1 VRQDIWSTPRPVP
14 GRVMPIAAAGALIV
28 LALPVFLVAGFPL
41 AGWMLAAVLWAAS
54 QAFALLLARLQPG
67 ADNLAASGVVGIG
80 RMVRV
85 IAVGVVLAIVA
96 SRDGETALA
105 AALLF
110 ALAYTVELALSL
122 TAYFTSEPVR
132 R

>member
-1 VRQDIWSTPRPVP
+1 VRQAVWSTPRQVP
-14 GRVMPIAAAGALIV
+14 GRALPIAAGGALIA
-28 LALPVFLVAGFPL
+28 LALPIFLVADFPL
-41 AGWMLAAVLWAAS
+41 AGWALAAVLWVAG
-54 QAFALLLARLQPG
+54 QALGLLLARLQPG

-105 AALLF
+105 AALVF
-110 ALAYTVELALSL
+110 ALAYTLELALSL

-132 R
+132 

>member
-1 VRQDIWSTPRPVP
+1 VRQDVWSTPRPVP
-14 GRVMPIAAAGALIV
+14 GRALPIAAGGALIA
-28 LALPVFLVAGFPL
+28 LALPIFLVADFPL
-41 AGWMLAAVLWAAS
+41 AGWALAAVLWAAG
-54 QAFALLLARLQPG
+54 QAFGLLLARLQPG

-105 AALLF
+105 AALVF
-110 ALAYTVELALSL
+110 ALAYTLELALSL

-132 R
+132 

>member
-1 VRQDIWSTPRPVP
+1 MRQDVWSTPRPVP
-14 GRVMPIAAAGALIV
+14 GRAMPIAAGGALV
-28 LALPVFLVAGFPL
+28 ALALPIFLVAGFPL
-41 AGWMLAAVLWAAS
+41 AGWVLAAVLWVAG
-54 QAFALLLARLQPG
+54 QALGLLLARLQPG

-132 R
+132 

>member
-1 VRQDIWSTPRPVP
+1 VRQGVWSTPRPVP
-14 GRVMPIAAAGALIV
+14 GRTLPIAAGGALV
-28 LALPVFLVAGFPL
+28 ALALPIFVVAGFPL
-41 AGWMLAAVLWAAS
+41 AGWALAAVLWLAG
-54 QAFALLLARLQPG
+54 QALALLLARLQPG

-105 AALLF
+105 AALVF
-110 ALAYTVELALSL
+110 ALAYTLELALSL
-122 TAYFTSEPVR
+122 SAYFTSEPVR
-132 R
+132 

>member
-1 VRQDIWSTPRPVP
+1 MRQDVWSTPRPVP
-14 GRVMPIAAAGALIV
+14 GRALPIAAGGALV
-28 LALPVFLVAGFPL
+28 ALALPIFLVAGFPL
-41 AGWMLAAVLWAAS
+41 AGWALAAVLWLAG
-54 QAFALLLARLQPG
+54 QALALLLAQLQPG

-85 IAVGVVLAIVA
+85 IAVGVVLVIVA

-105 AALLF
+105 AALVF
-110 ALAYTVELALSL
+110 ALAYTLELALSL

-132 R
+132 

>member
-1 VRQDIWSTPRPVP
+1 MRQDVWSTPRPVP
-14 GRVMPIAAAGALIV
+14 GSAMPIVAGGALV
-28 LALPVFLVAGFPL
+28 ALALPVFLVAGFPL
-41 AGWMLAAVLWAAS
+41 AGWVLAAVLWVAG
-54 QAFALLLARLQPG
+54 QVLALLLARLQPG

-85 IAVGVVLAIVA
+85 IAIGAVLAIVA

-105 AALLF
+105 AALVF
-110 ALAYTVELALSL
+110 AFAYTLELALSL

-132 R
+132 

>member
-1 VRQDIWSTPRPVP
+1 VRQDVWSTPRPVP
-14 GRVMPIAAAGALIV
+14 GRGLPIAAGGALIV
-28 LALPVFLVAGFPL
+28 LALPIFLVADFPL
-41 AGWMLAAVLWAAS
+41 AGWALAAVLWVAG
-54 QAFALLLARLQPG
+54 QALGLVLARLQPG

-80 RMVRV
+80 RMIRV

-105 AALLF
+105 AALVF
-110 ALAYTVELALSL
+110 ALAYTLELALSL

-132 R
+132 

>member
-1 VRQDIWSTPRPVP
+1 
-14 GRVMPIAAAGALIV
+14 
-28 LALPVFLVAGFPL
+28 
-41 AGWMLAAVLWAAS
+41 
-54 QAFALLLARLQPG
+54 
-67 ADNLAASGVVGIG
+67 
-80 RMVRV
+80 MVRV
-85 IAVGVVLAIVA
+85 FAVGVVLAVVA

>member
-1 VRQDIWSTPRPVP
+1 MRQDVWSTPRPVP
-14 GRVMPIAAAGALIV
+14 GRAMPIAAGGALV
-28 LALPVFLVAGFPL
+28 ALALPIFLVAGFPL
-41 AGWMLAAVLWAAS
+41 AGWVLAAVLWVAG
-54 QAFALLLARLQPG
+54 QALGLLLARLQPG

-105 AALLF
+105 AALVF
-110 ALAYTVELALSL
+110 ALAYTLELALSL

-132 R
+132 

>member
-1 VRQDIWSTPRPVP
+1 MRQGVWSTPRPVP
-14 GRVMPIAAAGALIV
+14 GRTLPIAAGGALV
-28 LALPVFLVAGFPL
+28 ALALPIFVVAGFPL
-41 AGWMLAAVLWAAS
+41 AGWALAAVLWLAG
-54 QAFALLLARLQPG
+54 QALALLLARLQPG

-105 AALLF
+105 AALVF
-110 ALAYTVELALSL
+110 ALAYTLELALSL
-122 TAYFTSEPVR
+122 SAYFTSEPVR
-132 R
+132 

>member
-14 GRVMPIAAAGALIV
+14 GRVMPVAAAGALIA

-41 AGWMLAAVLWAAS
+41 AGWVLAAVLWVAG
-54 QAFALLLARLQPG
+54 QALALLLARLQPG

-110 ALAYTVELALSL
+110 ALAYTLELALSL

-132 R
+132 

>member
-1 VRQDIWSTPRPVP
+1 VRQNVWSTPRPVP
-14 GRVMPIAAAGALIV
+14 GRAMPIAAGGALIA

-41 AGWMLAAVLWAAS
+41 AGWVLAAVLWVAG
-54 QAFALLLARLQPG
+54 QAFALVLARLQPG

-85 IAVGVVLAIVA
+85 FAVGVVLAIVA

-122 TAYFTSEPVR
+122 TAYFASEPVR
-132 R
+132 

>member
-1 VRQDIWSTPRPVP
+1 VRQDVWSTPRPVP
-14 GRVMPIAAAGALIV
+14 GRALPIAAGGALIA
-28 LALPVFLVAGFPL
+28 LALPIFLVADFPL
-41 AGWMLAAVLWAAS
+41 AGWALAAVLWVAG
-54 QAFALLLARLQPG
+54 QALGLLLARLQPG

-80 RMVRV
+80 RMIRV

-105 AALLF
+105 AALVF
-110 ALAYTVELALSL
+110 ALAYTLELALSL

-132 R
+132 